1 MQKYSKTLMMLSLS
15 NNKISGK
22 LSDLINTLKDFK
34 ELKKLDL
41 AGNPVCNENKDKYRE
56 VLFEGI
62 PQLDIIDG
70 YDKEG
75 NLIPESEDDYG
86 EEGEAMLDDYGSDAE

>member
-1 MQKYSKTLMMLSLS
+1 LQKYSKTLMMLSLS

-22 LSDLINTLKDFK
+22 LNDLINTLKEFK

-41 AGNPVCNENKDKYRE
+41 AGNPVCDEDKEKYRQT
-56 VLFEGI
+56 LFKEI
-62 PQLDIIDG
+62 PSLEIIDG
-70 YDKEG
+70 YDKDG

>member
-22 LSDLINTLKDFK
+22 LNDLINTLKEFK

-41 AGNPVCNENKDKYRE
+41 AGNPVCNEDKD
-56 VLFEGI
+56 
-62 PQLDIIDG
+62 
-70 YDKEG
+70 
-75 NLIPESEDDYG
+75 
-86 EEGEAMLDDYGSDAE
+86 

>member
-1 MQKYSKTLMMLSLS
+1 MMLRLS

-22 LSDLINTLKDFK
+22 LSDFINTLKDFK

-56 VLFEGI
+56 ILF
-62 PQLDIIDG
+62 
-70 YDKEG
+70 
-75 NLIPESEDDYG
+75 
-86 EEGEAMLDDYGSDAE
+86 

>member
-1 MQKYSKTLMMLSLS
+1 MMLSLS

-22 LSDLINTLKDFK
+22 LSDIINTLKEFK

-41 AGNPVCNENKDKYRE
+41 AGNPVCNEQKDKYRQT
-56 VLFEGI
+56 LFEGI
-62 PQLDIIDG
+62 PSLEIVDG

-86 EEGEAMLDDYGSDAE
+86 EEGEAMLNDYGSDAE